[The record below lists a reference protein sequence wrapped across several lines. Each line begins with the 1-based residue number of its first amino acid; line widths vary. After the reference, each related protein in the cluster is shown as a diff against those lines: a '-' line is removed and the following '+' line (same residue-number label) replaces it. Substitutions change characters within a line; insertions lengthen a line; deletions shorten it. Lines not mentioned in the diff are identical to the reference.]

1 LKRRVVELGL
11 CGFLGLVVVFG
22 AGCGRPRGELF
33 VAPDQPLVWPKAPE
47 TPRIRYVGM
56 ISIEEDLKK
65 EVSWME
71 GLGELI
77 FGKRDMGVLVS
88 PYAVAIDE
96 KDRLFVADPAG
107 PSVHIFDMASR
118 KYAQFSDL
126 RDKQQ
131 LKMPVGLAVGGDNV
145 YVVDSMLGSVCVFDR
160 RGKFLFSFGSE
171 RLKRPTGI
179 AYWPER
185 QLIYVA
191 DTAQH
196 NINVF
201 DKAGEFLDQF
211 GSRGPDAGSFNF
223 PTHLWIDSTGR
234 LYVSDTLNYRVQV
247 LTDQGRFLTMF
258 GQHGD
263 GPGDFAHPCGLG
275 TDGLGHIYV
284 IDRQFENIQIFDSD
298 GRILL
303 AVGEEGSN
311 LGQFWLPGGIC
322 IDKGNRIF
330 VADSFNKR
338 VQVFELLEASG
349 L

>member
-1 LKRRVVELGL
+1 
-11 CGFLGLVVVFG
+11 
-22 AGCGRPRGELF
+22 
-33 VAPDQPLVWPKAPE
+33 
-47 TPRIRYVGM
+47 M
-56 ISIEEDLKK
+56 ISIEEDLKR
-65 EVSWME
+65 EVSWIE

-77 FGKRDMGVLVS
+77 FGKRDSGVLVS
-88 PYAVAIDE
+88 PYAVGIDE
-96 KDRLFVADPAG
+96 KDRLFIADPAG
-107 PSVHIFDMASR
+107 PAVHIFDLSTR
-118 KYAQFSDL
+118 KYAQFSEL
-126 RDKQQ
+126 GDKQE
-131 LKMPVGLAVGGDNV
+131 LKMPVGLAVAGDNV
-145 YVVDSMLGSVCVFDR
+145 YVADSILGSVYVFDR
-160 RGKFLFSFGSE
+160 NGKFLFSFGSD
-171 RLKRPTGI
+171 RLERPTGI

-201 DKAGEFLDQF
+201 DRAGEFLDQF

-223 PTHLWIDSTGR
+223 PTHLWIDSAGR

-247 LTDQGRFLTMF
+247 LTNQGRFLMMF

-263 GPGDFAHPCGLG
+263 RPGDFAHPCGLG
-275 TDGLGHIYV
+275 TDSLGHIYV
-284 IDRQFENIQIFDSD
+284 IDRQFENIQIFDSE

-322 IDKGNRIF
+322 IDQGNRIF

-338 VQVFELLEASG
+338 VQVFELLEESG